1 MSATAA
7 QVEQAEKVCDEMREL
22 EEVKESLDGFITN
35 LQADEGEVLD
45 ILSEIAD
52 KKVDKLTVTTR

>member
-1 MSATAA
+1 M
-7 QVEQAEKVCDEMREL
+7 CDEMREL

-52 KKVDKLTVTTR
+52 KKVDKLTVRMDLNNRDSKLV

>member
-1 MSATAA
+1 
-7 QVEQAEKVCDEMREL
+7 MREMEECKEGL
-22 EEVKESLDGFITN
+22 EGFITN

-52 KKVDKLTVTTR
+52 KKVDKLTVGFSSKFIGIQALFEYV

>member
-1 MSATAA
+1 
-7 QVEQAEKVCDEMREL
+7 MREL

-52 KKVDKLTVTTR
+52 KKVDKLTVRMDLNNRDSKLV